1 LWECSSWRVAG
12 SEGNVTVPTNQILLL
27 VAAAVFLFL
36 YLMRRRS
43 RLKKEL

>member
-1 LWECSSWRVAG
+1 VRNSRRIAG
-12 SEGNVTVPTNQILLL
+12 SEEDVTVPTNQIILL

-43 RLKKEL
+43 RLKKEM